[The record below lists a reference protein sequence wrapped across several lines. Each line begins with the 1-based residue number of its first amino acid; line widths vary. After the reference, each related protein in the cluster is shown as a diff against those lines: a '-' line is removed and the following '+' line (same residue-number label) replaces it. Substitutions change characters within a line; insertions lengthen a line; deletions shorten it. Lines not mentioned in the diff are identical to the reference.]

1 MLGLAGLLFWSL
13 GEAFQRGIRPWDAES
28 EVEQGDLLLEALL
41 EADQSAPGP
50 LTKDKEGSKPQA
62 TRQPNGEHSVS
73 SPEVRIALFSHFP
86 VKSLEAKGR
95 VQCLNSN
102 GKEVNWERLIRLTQ
116 TEFWHC
122 RAGEGGSI
130 AVNGDPYLG
139 SIQLIRQDM
148 GWLAINRLPLETYVA
163 SVVGAEMP
171 SHWKPE
177 ALKAQAVAA
186 RSYALV
192 HIVRPASTQ
201 YNLGDTTRWQVYRGL
216 SSSTESTIQATQAT
230 RNQVLKFRGGLVES
244 LYASTNKISE
254 EAHGHLGA
262 SMSQTGAQELSG
274 RGYTYDEILN
284 RYYNGAELARIKL
297 NGD

>member
-1 MLGLAGLLFWSL
+1 MLGLAGVLFWSL

-28 EVEQGDLLLEALL
+28 QVEQGDLLLEALL
-41 EADQSAPGP
+41 EADQSVPDPETNG
-50 LTKDKEGSKPQA
+50 DERSRPQP
-62 TRQPNGEHSVS
+62 TRQQQREHTLLG
-73 SPEVRIALFSHFP
+73 PELRIALFSHFP
-86 VKSLEAKGR
+86 VMTLRAQGR
-95 VQCLNSN
+95 AQCLNTNGRPSN
-102 GKEVNWERLIRLTQ
+102 RQNLIQLTQ
-116 TEFWHC
+116 KETWRC
-122 RAGEGGSI
+122 RAREGGSI

-139 SIQLIRQDM
+139 SIQLIRQEK
-148 GWLAINRLPLETYVA
+148 GWLAINRLPLESYVA

-171 SHWKPE
+171 SDWNPE

-216 SSSTESTIQATQAT
+216 NSTTRSTIQATQT
-230 RNQVLKFRGGLVES
+230 THNQVLKFRGGLVES

-262 SMSQTGAQELSG
+262 SMSQTGAQELST

-284 RYYNGAELARIKL
+284 RYYKGAELARIKL